1 MLKRYTIVI
10 KHVRQLTINSPI
22 KVSPTSLWYKNKM
35 KRETRRNQPL
45 VTVQDFSAL
54 LYVYP
59 CMTLINVKKDGL
71 MLRLRNLLL
80 LKIQACDV

>member
-1 MLKRYTIVI
+1 M
-10 KHVRQLTINSPI
+10 KHVRQLFINSPI
-22 KVSPTSLWYKNKM
+22 KVSPALWYKNKM
-35 KRETRRNQPL
+35 KRENKKNQPL

-71 MLRLRNLLL
+71 MLRQRGLLL